1 MNGQLR
7 GKRGGVVYYRA
18 LGQQVSRSRNFSPKN
33 PKTFAQMIQRL
44 FLANASKAAVG
55 LKEIIDHSF
64 EGVAYGSESVRHF
77 QSMAQAALK
86 AATPTTKGTTKICP
100 LVPMDALEFPVA
112 NFMISSGTLKAPAY
126 DVVVGA
132 AGNITKLNC
141 GNVINA
147 ESLAAVTVQQLCDA
161 LGVTIADQLTFVI
174 TNGKHSDG
182 AANFEE
188 FMYDNELASVV
199 RVNFKQDAASQPA
212 FNTSGIINTAVVV
225 SEKSNNVVDLQFGLV
240 GDTLSIIPAYEASA
254 VGIIASRYENG
265 AWRRSTSYLKTA
277 AIISTQEFNDDQLEY
292 YGWNYLDSTIKLLTG
307 SDTAYEEYF
316 LNKESNSGP
325 SLG

>member
-7 GKRGGVVYYRA
+7 GKRGGVVYYRS
-18 LGQQVSRSRNFSPKN
+18 LGQQVSRSRNFSPRN

-55 LKEIIDHSF
+55 LKEVVDHSF

-86 AATPTTKGTTKICP
+86 AATPTAKGTTKICP
-100 LVPMDALEFPVA
+100 LVPMDALGFPVA
-112 NFMISSGTLKAPAY
+112 NFMISSGTLKAPQY
-126 DVVVGA
+126 TINVVETGS
-132 AGNITKLNC
+132 
-141 GNVINA
+141 INRIACDNGIEA
-147 ESLAAVTVQQLCDA
+147 ESLTAVTVQQLCDA
-161 LGVTIADQLTFVI
+161 LGVTIADQLTFVL
-174 TNGKHSDG
+174 TNGKVSDG

-188 FMYDNELASVV
+188 FMYDNAVASIV
-199 RVNFKQDAASQPA
+199 RLNFKQDAASQPVFTA
-212 FNTSGIINTAVVV
+212 GGLINTAVLVT
-225 SEKSNNVVDLQFGLV
+225 EKSNNSADLQFSLDS
-240 GDTLSIIPAYEASA
+240 DTISIAPGYECSA

-277 AIISTQEFNDDQLEY
+277 AIVSSQEFNDEQLEF
-292 YGWNYLDSTIKLLTG
+292 YGWNYLQSTITLLTG